1 MRKLVLIDHSLQD
14 LRGHHFP
21 YAASVMQ
28 AATAAQLEVVLA
40 THRHFS
46 APREL
51 ADRVP
56 VHALFPAP
64 TYSMHSLDTQSLRR
78 SADPLG
84 RAGLLTWWRSL
95 GARRARARR
104 RASFAQAAAQLFA
117 RVPLVDG
124 DIVFFTTA
132 SELDLAGLADYVAA
146 SASPA
151 RVQWHLQFHFG
162 VFHGREPQYP
172 SQTSAADAMRTSLS
186 GSLERLTGKALHFWC
201 TTDNLTAQYNSLG
214 VAPFAT
220 LPYPVHALFSA
231 PQPLRPS
238 PQPARIACLGHAR
251 REKGQGALPTLLAL
265 LWRDYL
271 RTGRAR
277 FVVQGARADLKHQLE
292 RTVDRLGRAPGAL
305 EFAPGALDL
314 PRYAELVRASDV
326 GLLLYDAQRY
336 YDRCSGV
343 LLEMLSA
350 GVPVI
355 VPAATWLAQQ
365 IQDVNQRYL
374 GEVQRA
380 RPVSPG
386 LPLRVEDGRAVS
398 ALRLQRDPVATH
410 TTLDAPGRTL
420 LLSARCLAPARAGN
434 YLRVELRQ
442 HGMPDAGSDAAAV
455 QIVPVRNGED
465 LLYLAFSL
473 HPQART
479 LELHWSN
486 AFDGEVLVLADL
498 QAQAL
503 TEALPLAA
511 VGHAVADTRAAAAA
525 LRDILDHLDHY
536 KRQSALF
543 AVSCAQHSS
552 AGGIVAAL
560 IAVSRS

>member
-21 YAASVMQ
+21 YAASVVQ

-40 THRHFS
+40 THRDFS

-51 ADRVP
+51 ADRVA

-64 TYSMHSLDTQSLRR
+64 SYSTHTLDTQSPRR
-78 SADPLG
+78 SANSLG
-84 RAGLLTWWRSL
+84 RAGLLTWLRSL
-95 GARRARARR
+95 RASRARALL
-104 RASFAQAAAQLFA
+104 RASFAQAVAQLFA
-117 RVPLVDG
+117 RVPLADG

-146 SASPA
+146 TALPA

-172 SQTSAADAMRTSLS
+172 SQSSTADAMRTSLS
-186 GSLERLTGKALHFWC
+186 SSLERLTGKALHFWC

-214 VAPFAT
+214 VATFAT
-220 LPYPVHALFSA
+220 LPYPVHALFSE

-238 PQPARIACLGHAR
+238 PHPARIACLGHSR
-251 REKGQGALPTLLAL
+251 REKGQGALPTLLEL

-271 RTGRAR
+271 RTGRAQL
-277 FVVQGARADLKHQLE
+277 VVQGARADLKHQLE
-292 RTVDRLGRAPGAL
+292 RTVDRLGRAQGVL

-326 GLLLYDAQRY
+326 GLLLYDAERY
-336 YDRCSGV
+336 YDRCSGI
-343 LLEMLSA
+343 LLEMLST

-355 VPAATWLAQQ
+355 VPAASWLAQQ
-365 IQDVNQRYL
+365 IHDVNQRYL
-374 GEVQRA
+374 GDLQRA

-386 LPLRVEDGRAVS
+386 LPLRVDDGRAVS
-398 ALRLQRDPVATH
+398 ALRLQRDPVITH

-434 YLRVELRQ
+434 YLRVVLRQ
-442 HGMPDAGSDAAAV
+442 EGMPAIGNEAAAV
-455 QIVPVRNGED
+455 QIVPARDGEE

-486 AFDGEVLVLADL
+486 AFGGEELVFADL
-498 QAQAL
+498 QTQMR
-503 TEALPLAA
+503 TEALPLGA
-511 VGHAVADTRAAAAA
+511 VGHAVADTRAAATAI
-525 LRDILDHLDHY
+525 RDILDHLEHY
-536 KRQSALF
+536 KRQSAQF
-543 AVSCAQHSS
+543 AITCAQRSS
-552 AGGIVAAL
+552 AAGIVAAL
-560 IAVSRS
+560 IAVSGS